1 MKVSKDKSDSINEKY
16 SKFYA
21 GQRHNKVYP
30 TEFVVRTLLAN
41 YPDLK
46 YKKPQPG
53 DAILDITFGDGRNTV
68 LLCDLGLDVYGIE
81 ITHDIIDQTASRLT
95 KLGFDPDLRVGRNS
109 SIPFEDKKFDYLLAC
124 HCCYYCD
131 EGETLIDNLAEYY
144 RVLKPGGTL
153 IASVADKRS
162 YIFDKADE
170 QSDGTMRI
178 NNDPFSNRNG
188 YRLHGFSSESEIE
201 NYFSK
206 LFDDFSFGSANNNY
220 YGIRERVFW
229 VVCIKK
235 VGKKVK

>member
-1 MKVSKDKSDSINEKY
+1 M
-16 SKFYA
+16 
-21 GQRHNKVYP
+21 
-30 TEFVVRTLLAN
+30 RTLLAN

-53 DAILDITFGDGRNTV
+53 DAILDIAFGDGRNTV

>member
-1 MKVSKDKSDSINEKY
+1 LKVSKDKSDSINEKY

-53 DAILDITFGDGRNTV
+53 DAILDIAFGDGRNTV

-162 YIFDKADE
+162 YIFD
-170 QSDGTMRI
+170 
-178 NNDPFSNRNG
+178 
-188 YRLHGFSSESEIE
+188 
-201 NYFSK
+201 
-206 LFDDFSFGSANNNY
+206 
-220 YGIRERVFW
+220 
-229 VVCIKK
+229 
-235 VGKKVK
+235 